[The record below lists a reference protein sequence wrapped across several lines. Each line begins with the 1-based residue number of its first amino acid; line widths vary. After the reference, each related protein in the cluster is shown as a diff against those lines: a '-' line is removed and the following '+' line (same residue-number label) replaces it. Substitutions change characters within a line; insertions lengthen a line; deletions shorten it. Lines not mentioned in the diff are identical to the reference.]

1 VGGGLR
7 VSRRARRSHAR
18 FYLGPGPRGRRPARA
33 QACGR
38 GRRRCGGERTEALTV
53 NCQRLP
59 GSSTAAGDG
68 LGRAPRCDRGATS
81 ASAATRQRSV
91 LGPRRHRTRTGL
103 TRLTARAGARRVRP
117 GPLSAVMLGAER
129 HSGRFGR
136 GGLPPSVFG
145 AWYPRSVPAENPVTC
160 GLYARCLG
168 GG

>member
-7 VSRRARRSHAR
+7 VSRRARRSHTR

-33 QACGR
+33 QACRR
-38 GRRRCGGERTEALTV
+38 GRRRCGGERTDALTV

-103 TRLTARAGARRVRP
+103 RAPLRAPGRAGCGRVP
-117 GPLSAVMLGAER
+117 
-129 HSGRFGR
+129 F
-136 GGLPPSVFG
+136 
-145 AWYPRSVPAENPVTC
+145 PRSCWAQSGIPDASIAEVCPRASSGPGTRA
-160 GLYARCLG
+160 LFRQRIP
-168 GG
+168 